1 MRRIMST
8 CVNLNNCQVFAALT
22 YSLMHIGTMYI
33 NKSSK
38 ATQVV
43 HVFQSNQEEIH
54 VVSLDHLL

>member
-8 CVNLNNCQVFAALT
+8 CVNLNNCQVFAAPT

-38 ATQVV
+38 STQVV
-43 HVFQSNQEEIH
+43 HFFPKQPKGNTMSYKQK
-54 VVSLDHLL
+54 S

>member
-1 MRRIMST
+1 MRRIIST
-8 CVNLNNCQVFAALT
+8 CVDLNNCQVFAAPT

-38 ATQVV
+38 STQVV

>member
-8 CVNLNNCQVFAALT
+8 CVDLNNCQVFAAAT

>member
-8 CVNLNNCQVFAALT
+8 CVNLNNCQVFAAPT

-38 ATQVV
+38 STQVV
-43 HVFQSNQEEIH
+43 HFFSKATKRKYM
-54 VVSLDHLL
+54 